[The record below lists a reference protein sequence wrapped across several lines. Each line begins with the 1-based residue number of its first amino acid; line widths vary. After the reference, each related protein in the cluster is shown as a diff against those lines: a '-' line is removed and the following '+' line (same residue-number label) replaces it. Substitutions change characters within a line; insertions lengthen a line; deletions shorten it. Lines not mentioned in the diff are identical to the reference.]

1 MPRMLKRAALLAA
14 FAAPIPALAQTV
26 VDGSAR
32 AIGEAAVAQLVAIL
46 KDTLF
51 DPPSTELRA
60 LRRTS
65 RGYCGQLK
73 TTSRSGPGREFH
85 RFAVDLRRHAFFIE
99 GPPQEVESNRSNLA
113 GIRRV
118 CGGR

>member
-1 MPRMLKRAALLAA
+1 MSRLLKRAALLAA
-14 FAAPIPALAQTV
+14 LAAPFPALAQTV
-26 VDGSAR
+26 IDRSGR
-32 AIGEAAVAQLVAIL
+32 TLGNAAVAELVAIL

-60 LRRTS
+60 LRRTP

-73 TTSRSGPGREFH
+73 TRSRSGPGRAFH
-85 RFAVDLRRHAFFIE
+85 RFALDLQTHAFFII
-99 GPPQEVESNRSNLA
+99 GTPQEVESNRSNLA

-118 CGGR
+118 CGA